1 MAFNNLIGGQWVA
14 SHTGATFETRNP
26 ADTDEVVGVF
36 QKSDADDARQAIA
49 AARAAQPAWAA
60 VPAPKRGEILYRAA
74 QILESR
80 ADQVAREM
88 TREEGKTLPEARGE
102 VGRAINILR
111 YVGGEGARLGGEHAP
126 SERDRVFIQTRRRP
140 LGVVGLITPWNFPIA
155 IPAWK
160 TAPALIAGNAV
171 VLKPSDLAP
180 LCALRLVEALD
191 EAGVTKGAINLVT
204 GPGSRVGNEIVTNPG
219 VNAISFT
226 GSEATGS
233 AIAVEAAK
241 RRARVQ
247 LEMGGKNPTIVL
259 ADADIADAVNVV
271 VNAAFFSTGQRCT
284 ATSRVIVEE
293 PIVAAFTEALVAR
306 TRSLKVG
313 NGLEAGIE
321 IGPSIDEKQLS
332 TVLDYVGVGTG
343 EGARLLVGG
352 ERLSSGVHAR
362 GYFSSPAVMTD
373 VQPSMRVAQEE
384 IFGPVL
390 GVLPASEPRSRDRDR
405 QRHPLRPLGRDL
417 HAVADERLRVHQPYR
432 SGAGDGEPA
441 VGRGRVPRAVWRLEG
456 VVDGHAGAGP
466 RGDRLLQRM
475 ADGVYQ
481 VLTQPVQSGCVRF
494 GRVASG
500 LVRVVRV
507 RRVGQVAP

>member
-1 MAFNNLIGGQWVA
+1 MTPFKNLIGGEWTA

-36 QKSDADDARQAIA
+36 QKSDAEDARQAIEA
-49 AARAAQPAWAA
+49 AKAAQPAWAA
-60 VPAPKRGEILYRAA
+60 IPAPKRGEILHRAA
-74 QILESR
+74 AILESR

-111 YVGGEGARLGGEHAP
+111 YVGGEGARLGGEYAP

-155 IPAWK
+155 IPTWK
-160 TAPALIAGNAV
+160 AAPALICGNAV

-180 LCALRLVEALD
+180 LCAVRLVEALH

-204 GPGSRVGNEIVTNPG
+204 GPGSKVGNELVTNPA
-219 VNAISFT
+219 VRAISFT

-293 PIVAAFTEALVAR
+293 PVVERFTAALVERAK
-306 TRSLKVG
+306 TLKVG

-321 IGPSIDEKQLS
+321 IGPSIDCQ
-332 TVLDYVGVGTG
+332 T
-343 EGARLLVGG
+343 
-352 ERLSSGVHAR
+352 
-362 GYFSSPAVMTD
+362 
-373 VQPSMRVAQEE
+373 
-384 IFGPVL
+384 
-390 GVLPASEPRSRDRDR
+390 
-405 QRHPLRPLGRDL
+405 
-417 HAVADERLRVHQPYR
+417 
-432 SGAGDGEPA
+432 AGDGPRLRRRGHGRRGA
-441 VGRGRVPRAVWRLEG
+441 VAHRRRAPVIWCARARALFVAGRDGRRHARRCGSRRRRSSGRCWAFCRRATSTTRSRSPTG
-456 VVDGHAGAGP
+456 
-466 RGDRLLQRM
+466 
-475 ADGVYQ
+475 Y
-481 VLTQPVQSGCVRF
+481 
-494 GRVASG
+494 ASG
-500 LVRVVRV
+500 SRPRSARRSLTSAYEFINRIEAGLVMVNLPSAGVEYHVPFGGSKASSMGMREQ
-507 RRVGQVAP
+507 GPVAIDFYSEWQTAYIKY